1 MDLAMRPT
9 APGDFGRVRLAVPGN
24 ASLIG
29 VGVALLGVVGMLFW
43 YLSISTIRLSEMT
56 DLGLVSVVPAWA
68 YLGFVPIAAGFAAA
82 LAWPPAPRWL
92 APALVVVVIL
102 TLYGAAPWIEGT
114 ARFSPSWRHL
124 GIIDYV
130 TRHGTVNPAIDAYH
144 NWPGMFIIA
153 SAAQQVLGITDL
165 VPLALWAPVFFSL
178 AYLPGLYLVF
188 EALVPDRRVIWL
200 GILIFYLGDW
210 IGQDYFSPQA
220 IGFFFY
226 LVMVAV
232 VVRWLIHPDAH
243 RPALLPAGRRF
254 HPRTLLARL
263 ISRMGARDPM
273 PADSLPPLTRTIL
286 IAAVIAMFLFV
297 VASHQLTPFFTIAA
311 VGGLAVLRRMPWYG
325 LSVVMGVIVAAWV
338 AFAAVAFLVGHFQN
352 VAGYVGTLSESLA
365 ANLTGRI
372 QGSDGHR
379 LMVLLRLGLTGTLW
393 ALAGLGG
400 LRRMRNG
407 RWDVTAGALALVPLP
422 LFAVQAYGGEML
434 LRIALFSLPF
444 TALLVALL
452 VLPRPSVTTGP
463 LARVIVFVVALS
475 MMVGFVVTRYGNERI
490 ESFSRGEIA
499 GVARLYEIA
508 PPGSLLIGIVGN
520 LPWKSIG
527 YESYRYRP
535 NGDETYFDQLDAMMT
550 VIVDHDGPAYLI
562 LTRGQEAYV
571 QMILDKPASAWD
583 AFVQTIFATGRF
595 TVVYQNPDAII
606 ARYVPPVRTP

>member
-1 MDLAMRPT
+1 MDLAMRPA
-9 APGDFGRVRLAVPGN
+9 APRTIGRVRLAVPGS
-24 ASLIG
+24 ASM
-29 VGVALLGVVGMLFW
+29 VGLGIALLGVVGMLFW
-43 YLSISTIRLSEMT
+43 YLSVSTIRLADMS
-56 DLGLVSVVPAWA
+56 DLGLVSVVPIWA
-68 YLGFVPIAAGFAAA
+68 YLGFVPIAGGFVAA
-82 LAWPPAPRWL
+82 LTWPSAPRWL
-92 APALVVVVIL
+92 APALLIVVIL
-102 TLYGAAPWIEGT
+102 SLYGAVPWIEGT

-130 TRHGTVNPAIDAYH
+130 TRHGAVNPAIDAYH
-144 NWPGMFIIA
+144 NWPGMFIVS
-153 SAAQQVLGITDL
+153 SALQGLLDIRDL
-165 VPLALWAPVFFSL
+165 TPVALWAPVLFSL
-178 AYLPGLYLVF
+178 AYLPALYLVF

-220 IGFFFY
+220 VGLFFY
-226 LVMVAV
+226 LVIVAV

-254 HPRTLLARL
+254 HPRTLRARL
-263 ISRMGARDPM
+263 FARMGARDPM
-273 PADSLPPLTRTIL
+273 PADHVPPTTRVVLVGAIL
-286 IAAVIAMFLFV
+286 AMFLFV
-297 VASHQLTPFFTIAA
+297 VATHQLTPFFTIAA

-379 LMVLLRLGLTGTLW
+379 MMVLLRLGLTGALW
-393 ALAGLGG
+393 GLAGLGG

-463 LARVIVFVVALS
+463 VARLIVFVLAFS

-490 ESFSRGEIA
+490 ESFSKDEIA
-499 GVARLYEIA
+499 GVAKLYEVA

-520 LPWKSIG
+520 LPWKSVG

-535 NGDETYFDQLDAMMT
+535 NGDDTYFEQLDAMMT
-550 VIVDHDGPAYLI
+550 VIRDHDAPAYLI
-562 LTRGQEAYV
+562 LTRGQEAYI
-571 QMILDKPASAWD
+571 QMILNKPASAWD
-583 AFVQTIFATGRF
+583 AFVQTVMATGRF
-595 TVVYQNPDAII
+595 TVVYRNPDAMI
-606 ARYVPPVRTP
+606 ARYVPAATTP

>member
-1 MDLAMRPT
+1 MRPA
-9 APGDFGRVRLAVPGN
+9 APGTFGRMRLAVPGS

-29 VGVALLGVVGMLFW
+29 LGVALFGVVGMLFW
-43 YLSISTIRLSEMT
+43 YLSVSTVRLAEMT
-56 DLGLVSVVPAWA
+56 DLGLVSVVPVWA

-82 LAWPPAPRWL
+82 LTWPSAPRWL
-92 APALVVVVIL
+92 APALLIVVIL
-102 TLYGAAPWIEGT
+102 SLYGAVPWIEGT

-130 TRHGTVNPAIDAYH
+130 TRHGAVNPAIDAYH
-144 NWPGMFIIA
+144 NWPGMFIVS
-153 SAAQQVLGITDL
+153 SALQGLLDIRDL
-165 VPLALWAPVFFSL
+165 TPVALWSPVLFSL
-178 AYLPGLYLVF
+178 AYLPALYLVF
-188 EALVPDRRVIWL
+188 DALVPDRRVIWL

-220 IGFFFY
+220 VGMFFY
-226 LVMVAV
+226 LVIVAV

-263 ISRMGARDPM
+263 FARIGARDPL
-273 PADSLPPLTRTIL
+273 PADNVPPATRVVLVGAIL
-286 IAAVIAMFLFV
+286 AMFLFV
-297 VASHQLTPFFTIAA
+297 VATHQLTPFFTIAA

-379 LMVLLRLGLTGTLW
+379 LMVLLRLGLTGALW
-393 ALAGLGG
+393 GLAALGG
-400 LRRMRNG
+400 LRRIRNG
-407 RWDVTAGALALVPLP
+407 RWDVTAGALAVLPLP

-444 TALLVALL
+444 TALMVALL

-463 LARVIVFVVALS
+463 LARLIVFVLAFS

-490 ESFSRGEIA
+490 ESFSKDEIA
-499 GVARLYEIA
+499 GVAKLYEVA
-508 PPGSLLIGIVGN
+508 PTGSLLIGVVGN
-520 LPWKSIG
+520 LPWKSVG

-535 NGDETYFDQLDAMMT
+535 NGDDTYFEQLDAMMT
-550 VIVDHDGPAYLI
+550 VIRDHDGPAYLI
-562 LTRGQEAYV
+562 LTRGQEAYI

-583 AFVQTIFATGRF
+583 AFVETIMATGRF
-595 TVVYQNPDAII
+595 TVVYQNPDALI
-606 ARYVPPVRTP
+606 ARYVPAATTP